1 LSSKIRTIYYPEN
14 TIRMKSSR
22 NNTTFQNSKCV
33 LSLKKPQAMVPLLML
48 LLLIMSPALS
58 LFAQPQ
64 ISDATLSSDFVQS
77 AETPTLSLSYYSR
90 WNTSLTPISS
100 GAQLIGDNIILNAT
114 WTPADFSNRTL
125 IQVNATAIP
134 AVIENDS
141 NTSSV
146 EINTRSIGNNATC
159 IINVTTW
166 LTNGTEIFEMFYD
179 IFLGNFFI
187 PHVTVLT
194 PNGGEVWDDVHN
206 ITWHAWD
213 NNTDETLT
221 YDVLFSSDSGSSFQL
236 LTSGLTE
243 TWFEWNTSEFQ
254 KQNSFLIEVRVQDG
268 IYTNFDR
275 SDSVFTAGNIT
286 SITTPPSST
295 PTTTTTEPVPFDFRI
310 ATFVAAAIMAAAI
323 LSMIV
328 YYQAKSQF

>member
-1 LSSKIRTIYYPEN
+1 
-14 TIRMKSSR
+14 MKPSR
-22 NNTTFQNSKCV
+22 KKTAFQHSMCV
-33 LSLKKPQAMVPLLML
+33 FRLKKAQALVSLLAL
-48 LLLIMSPALS
+48 LLLIISPGLS

-64 ISDATLSSDFVQS
+64 ISDVYLSSDFVQS

-90 WNTSLTPISS
+90 WNTSFTPLSS
-100 GAQLIGDNIILNAT
+100 GAQIIGDNIILNAT
-114 WTPADFSNRTL
+114 WYPTDLSNRTL

-134 AVIENDS
+134 TVIENDS

-146 EINTRSIGNNATC
+146 EINTRPIGNNATC

-166 LTNGTEIFEMFYD
+166 LTNGTELSEMFYD

-194 PNGGEVWDDVHN
+194 PNGGEVWGDVHN
-206 ITWHAWD
+206 ITWYAWD

-221 YDVLFSSDSGSSFQL
+221 YDILFSDDAGLSFQR
-236 LTSGLTE
+236 LTSGLTN

>member
-1 LSSKIRTIYYPEN
+1 MKPSRKSTI
-14 TIRMKSSR
+14 
-22 NNTTFQNSKCV
+22 FQNPKCA
-33 LSLKKPQAMVPLLML
+33 LRLKKTQALLPLLTL
-48 LLLIMSPALS
+48 LLLIISPGLF
-58 LFAQPQ
+58 LFAEPQ
-64 ISDATLSSDFVQS
+64 ISDASLSSEFVQS
-77 AETPTLSLSYYSR
+77 AETPVLSLSYYSR

-100 GAQLIGDNIILNAT
+100 GAQIIGDNIILNAT
-114 WTPADFSNRTL
+114 WTPTDFSNRTVIL
-125 IQVNATAIP
+125 VNATAIP
-134 AVIENDS
+134 TVIENDS

-159 IINVTTW
+159 TINVTTW
-166 LTNGTEIFEMFYD
+166 LTNGTELSEMFYD

-221 YDVLFSSDSGSSFQL
+221 YDVLFSDDAGLSFQRM
-236 LTSGLTE
+236 TSGHTN
-243 TWFEWNTSEFQ
+243 TWFEWNTTEFQ
-254 KQNSFLIEVRVQDG
+254 IQDSYLIEVRVRDG
-268 IYTNFDR
+268 IYTSFDR
-275 SDSVFTAGNIT
+275 SDGVFTAGNIT
-286 SITTPPSST
+286 SVTTPPSST
-295 PTTTTTEPVPFDFRI
+295 PTTTTTPPVPFDFRI
-310 ATFVAAAIMAAAI
+310 ATFIAAAIMAAAI

>member
-14 TIRMKSSR
+14 TIRMKPSLTK
-22 NNTTFQNSKCV
+22 TTFHPSKYI
-33 LSLKKPQAMVPLLML
+33 LSLKKTQALVPLLML
-48 LLLIMSPALS
+48 LLLIMSPGLS

-64 ISDATLSSDFVQS
+64 ISDAELSSDFIQA
-77 AETPTLSLSYYSR
+77 AETPILSLSYYSR

-100 GAQLIGDNIILNAT
+100 ESQIIGDNIILNAT
-114 WTPADFSNRTL
+114 WYPTDLSNRTL
-125 IQVNATAIP
+125 IQVNASAIP
-134 AVIENDS
+134 TVIGNES
-141 NTSSV
+141 NSSSV
-146 EINTRSIGNNATC
+146 EINTRSLGNNATC
-159 IINVTTW
+159 TINVTTW
-166 LTNGTEIFEMFYD
+166 LTNGTEISEMFYD

-194 PNGGEVWDDVHN
+194 PNGGEVWEDVHN

-236 LTSGLTE
+236 LTSGLSD

-254 KQNSFLIEVRVQDG
+254 KQTSYLVEVRVRDG
-268 IYTNFDR
+268 IYMSFDR
-275 SDSVFTAGNIT
+275 SDGLFTAGNIT
-286 SITTPPSST
+286 SVTTPPSST
-295 PTTTTTEPVPFDFRI
+295 PTTTTTPPVPIDFRI